1 MLNMDREL
9 GQNLAMILKKQGVN
23 VFVNSMVQCVEKGE
37 SGLTVRFSE
46 KGKDNSAT
54 GEAVLCAI
62 GRKPYMDG
70 LFAEGLAPEMD
81 RRSIKVNE
89 KYQTSIPGVY
99 AIGDVSAKIQLA
111 HVASAQGTACVDMM
125 NGIENSVDMNV
136 VPSVIYC
143 RPEIAVVGMTE
154 AEAKE
159 AGVPA
164 KAGKCVMFGNARTLI
179 ADPGRCFMKVVA
191 NAETREIIGAQL
203 MCEHSSDMISEISEA
218 MANHLTVESLLKIMR
233 PHPSFEEALG
243 EALEDLAAKLNK

>member
-1 MLNMDREL
+1 MCSLTPWYNVWRRTKAASRCAL
-9 GQNLAMILKKQGVN
+9 VKKD
-23 VFVNSMVQCVEKGE
+23 
-37 SGLTVRFSE
+37 
-46 KGKDNSAT
+46 KDNSVT
-54 GEAVLCAI
+54 GEAVPVRHRPQTLY
-62 GRKPYMDG
+62 GR

-99 AIGDVSAKIQLA
+99 AIGDVSARIQLA

-159 AGVPA
+159 AGIPA

-179 ADPGRCFMKVVA
+179 ADPGRCFM
-191 NAETREIIGAQL
+191 R
-203 MCEHSSDMISEISEA
+203 S
-218 MANHLTVESLLKIMR
+218 
-233 PHPSFEEALG
+233 
-243 EALEDLAAKLNK
+243 